1 MRGAREVRNAEQT
14 LTILEEKS
22 KKDNQYVFKGL
33 YRNLYNSQF
42 YLKAYSKIQ
51 GKEGNMTADAD
62 GETIDGFSLSWLD
75 DIIEDIKKEKY
86 HPTPVK
92 RKYIP
97 KKGGKQRP
105 LGIPTIKDKLVQ
117 EVIRQILEAIY
128 EPIFL
133 NSSHGFRPNRSCHT
147 VLTDIKNNSTGAVW
161 AVEGD
166 ISGFFDNINHV
177 TLLTLLKKK
186 IDDGRFLE
194 LIRRFLKSGYIEDE
208 IRYNTYSGS
217 PQGGTI
223 SPILANIYLHELD
236 VFASEISAEFNNGIR
251 KRKNPEYMKW
261 YWKRRWALNKGRME
275 KAQEYLDEMR
285 KLPVGDP
292 FDSDYVRVHYY
303 RYADDFVVFI
313 NGNKRV
319 ATEIRERMG
328 SFLKDDLQLELN
340 RNKTL
345 ITHMEDKVRFLGYE
359 ITKNKDNTCLTK
371 GHDGSKRRYVNGKI
385 ALLVPYDVIQ
395 DKIQQYAKNGK
406 PADIPARISQTVL
419 ETLTQYNAE
428 IRGLYNY
435 YCLANNVG
443 ARLHW
448 FKYYHY
454 TSLLKTVA
462 NKEKMSTTKI
472 LKKYGVKTKRKDGMG
487 TRKIFGVPYE
497 TKEGTKTLTYF
508 NHSLVKSRSPKGDL
522 SDIIPDKKFMYS
534 SLAERIL
541 ASECELC
548 GKRSENPK
556 DFEVHHVRRLKDI
569 KNKYKNKTS
578 PTPNWVITMSAKNRK
593 TLVVCK
599 KCHLDIHGGRYD
611 GKKLTSSE

>member
-92 RKYIP
+92 RKYIL

-166 ISGFFDNINHV
+166 ISGFFDNINHD

-217 PQGGTI
+217 PQGG
-223 SPILANIYLHELD
+223 
-236 VFASEISAEFNNGIR
+236 
-251 KRKNPEYMKW
+251 
-261 YWKRRWALNKGRME
+261 
-275 KAQEYLDEMR
+275 
-285 KLPVGDP
+285 
-292 FDSDYVRVHYY
+292 
-303 RYADDFVVFI
+303 
-313 NGNKRV
+313 
-319 ATEIRERMG
+319 
-328 SFLKDDLQLELN
+328 
-340 RNKTL
+340 
-345 ITHMEDKVRFLGYE
+345 GY
-359 ITKNKDNTCLTK
+359 
-371 GHDGSKRRYVNGKI
+371 
-385 ALLVPYDVIQ
+385 
-395 DKIQQYAKNGK
+395 
-406 PADIPARISQTVL
+406 
-419 ETLTQYNAE
+419 
-428 IRGLYNY
+428 
-435 YCLANNVG
+435 
-443 ARLHW
+443 
-448 FKYYHY
+448 
-454 TSLLKTVA
+454 
-462 NKEKMSTTKI
+462 
-472 LKKYGVKTKRKDGMG
+472 
-487 TRKIFGVPYE
+487 
-497 TKEGTKTLTYF
+497 
-508 NHSLVKSRSPKGDL
+508 
-522 SDIIPDKKFMYS
+522 
-534 SLAERIL
+534 
-541 ASECELC
+541 
-548 GKRSENPK
+548 
-556 DFEVHHVRRLKDI
+556 
-569 KNKYKNKTS
+569 
-578 PTPNWVITMSAKNRK
+578 
-593 TLVVCK
+593 
-599 KCHLDIHGGRYD
+599 
-611 GKKLTSSE
+611 